1 MRQFLLTFASFF
13 ILINSAFSQ
22 NFQNREDFIALYD
35 DLYHKIVE
43 KRYKP
48 FTPFDI
54 TRSAVYG
61 DGMSYAMM
69 ADVMMYENTNDEK
82 YLNNFLKSSYHIL
95 SLRRDKNDENAP
107 ARWSYDPSMYHDG
120 LIMWAYS
127 HFIYKVKVENL
138 IPLEKDISEVI
149 ENDSVRTI
157 SDLVDLYISEINKVL
172 DYYDSW
178 WYGKKAGIKTIPK
191 RSARPGHFN
200 FQSAYGATF
209 FYMGMATEN
218 EELLQRAKEMAM
230 LYKSVVKDKPRCV
243 SGSPVP
249 PYKKREVW
257 EITEDSCLIWKHW
270 GWRPAKCKNDYNSM
284 TYDDISHGVLVF
296 VFPLTVKNKLNED
309 SVFFFTDQD
318 LHYMHNTFTKRIF
331 AGYEDGC
338 PQINSR
344 MDGEN
349 EINFEL
355 KLSGIN
361 TLRARVLAY
370 SYLIECDDKFEDKV
384 SEIVVNYINS
394 DCFPKSGAGLTSMD
408 LMGLANLVRYCE

>member
-1 MRQFLLTFASFF
+1 MRQFLLIFASFF
-13 ILINSAFSQ
+13 LLINSVSSQ
-22 NFQNREDFIALYD
+22 NLQNREDFIALYD
-35 DLYHKIVE
+35 DLYKKIVE

-48 FTPFDI
+48 FTPFDG
-54 TRSAVYG
+54 TRSTVYG
-61 DGMSYAMM
+61 DGMSYAMV
-69 ADVMMYENTNDEK
+69 ADVMMYENTKDEK

-95 SLRRDKNDENAP
+95 SLRRDKNEENAP

-138 IPLEKDISEVI
+138 VSLEKDISEVI
-149 ENDSVRTI
+149 ENDSVNTVGN
-157 SDLVDLYISEINKVL
+157 LVELYISEINMVL

-209 FYMGMATEN
+209 FYMGMATEK
-218 EELLQRAKEMAM
+218 EELLQRAKDMAK
-230 LYKSVVKDKPRCV
+230 LYKSVAKDKPRCV

-394 DCFPKSGAGLTSMD
+394 DCFPHSGAGLASMD
-408 LMGLANLVRYCE
+408 LMGIANLVRYCE